1 MGNAIVQKPSAWR
14 RWATSVSVVMSMG
27 LVLFLLGLLG
37 LLLVSAGALST
48 QVKENF
54 AFQIFIKSDAKQADV
69 ELFRKNLELQGWV
82 KETRFISKDEAAVQL
97 KETLEEDFIES
108 LGYNPLMDIVELRI
122 KAGYFDPA
130 KIAGY
135 EADLRQEPVV
145 EDISYDKPLLELLY
159 RNLRKVGALL
169 VVAALVLLFVALA
182 LIHASIRLSIYAR
195 RFILRTMQ
203 LVGATKA
210 FIRKP
215 FLVRGAIQGLL
226 AGGLAS
232 VLVVMVY
239 SAGLG
244 AFPELMGLLSGS
256 GLILVLTSLLA
267 LGLLLSLITTY
278 FALRRYLNLTTDDL
292 YA

>member
-1 MGNAIVQKPSAWR
+1 MGNTIVQKPSVWR

-54 AFQIFIKSDAKQADV
+54 AFQVFIKSEAKQADV
-69 ELFRKNLELQGWV
+69 ERFRKNLELQGWV

-122 KAGYFDPA
+122 KAGSFDPA

-135 EADLRQEPVV
+135 EAELRQEPVV

-159 RNLRKVGALL
+159 RNLQRVGSLL

-203 LVGATKA
+203 LVGATKS

-226 AGGLAS
+226 AGGMAS
-232 VLVVMVY
+232 VLVLLVY

-244 AFPELMGLLSGS
+244 TFPELVGLLSS
-256 GLILVLTSLLA
+256 GGLALVLTSLLA

-278 FALRRYLNLTTDDL
+278 FALRRYLNLKTDDL

>member
-1 MGNAIVQKPSAWR
+1 
-14 RWATSVSVVMSMG
+14 MSMG

-54 AFQIFIKSDAKQADV
+54 AFQVFIKSEAKQADV
-69 ELFRKNLELQGWV
+69 ERFRKNLELQGWV

-122 KAGYFDPA
+122 KAGSFDPA

-135 EADLRQEPVV
+135 EAELRQEPVV

-159 RNLRKVGALL
+159 RNLRRVGSLL

-203 LVGATKA
+203 LVGATKS

-226 AGGLAS
+226 AGGMAS
-232 VLVVMVY
+232 VLVLLVY

-244 AFPELMGLLSGS
+244 TFPELVGLLSS
-256 GLILVLTSLLA
+256 GGLALVLTSLLA

-278 FALRRYLNLTTDDL
+278 FALRRYLNLKTDDL